1 MMEDPPPPWVPL
13 YHNMPRGYVITI
25 HMFLVAPYATTN
37 AIIYIIANLGCH
49 IILELTNAMLDGWS
63 SKAIDENSHIV
74 ARSM

>member
-1 MMEDPPPPWVPL
+1 
-13 YHNMPRGYVITI
+13 
-25 HMFLVAPYATTN
+25 MFLVAPYATTN